1 MTEIFANISDEVR
14 KAAENA
20 WNIAIAQPNPVEVAN
35 FLNNATNYYKNTFT
49 EEEIEFLQFYFHTR
63 MEMMK

>member
-1 MTEIFANISDEVR
+1 MTEIFANISD
-14 KAAENA
+14 
-20 WNIAIAQPNPVEVAN
+20 EVAN

-49 EEEIEFLQFYFHTR
+49 EEEIDFLQFYFHTR